1 MKYLLFV
8 CCFFMVSCASTEN
21 EEILVSVENDPRIGE
36 KVQQVCLINSIQ
48 FVVGAMLIMI
58 IMLY

>member
-1 MKYLLFV
+1 
-8 CCFFMVSCASTEN
+8 MVSCASTEN